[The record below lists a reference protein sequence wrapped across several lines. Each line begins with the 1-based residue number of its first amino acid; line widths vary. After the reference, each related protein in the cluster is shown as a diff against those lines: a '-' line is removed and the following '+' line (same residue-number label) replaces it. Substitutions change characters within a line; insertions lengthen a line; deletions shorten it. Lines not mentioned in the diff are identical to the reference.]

1 MQTITKKFFGSV
13 CFMNQ
18 ERYYLL
24 TGAAGFLGTNI
35 CMQLLEQG
43 KKVRALVLPND
54 KSVKF
59 IPEQVEVVLGDLTQ
73 EDTLE
78 PFFTVPEGCSSVVI
92 HCASMVT
99 VNPNY
104 SEKLMA
110 VNVGGTRNIITRVL
124 AHPECEKMVY
134 VSSTGAIPEQPHGV
148 KITEVDKFD
157 PCDPKKV
164 VGAYSQSKAK
174 ATQMVLDAVKVMGL
188 KACVVH
194 PSGILGPNDHAV
206 GETTGTLL
214 QIIRGEMPMGMQG
227 SFNLCDVRDLAAGTI
242 AAVDKGR
249 VGECY
254 ILANKTVT
262 LKEMCDMLHEEC
274 NAKQIKFYL
283 PLDLADKIA
292 AGLEKQAEKTGKM
305 PMMTTFSVYNLA
317 RNNEF
322 DYSKAQRELGYTTR
336 SYQETIHDEVQW
348 MMAEGLIDGDGVKED
363 PILMTNEQLRE
374 GGCMIDMVRAMEHDP
389 ALPEIDAEQVY
400 RAIEY
405 GVVDTYEKI
414 EDTVVGGYKKIEQG
428 AVSGFQKISDKFVE
442 KFFTKDGE
450 TVEEAKERLRR
461 K

>member
-1 MQTITKKFFGSV
+1 
-13 CFMNQ
+13 MNDN
-18 ERYYLL
+18 RYYLL

-35 CMQLLEQG
+35 CMQLLEAG
-43 KKVRALVLPND
+43 CKVRALVLPND
-54 KSVKF
+54 KSVKY
-59 IPEQVEVVLGDLTQ
+59 IPENVEVVLGDLT
-73 EDTLE
+73 DAPSLE
-78 PFFTVPEGCSSVVI
+78 PFFTVPEGCTSVVI

-110 VNVGGTRNIITRVL
+110 VNVGGTRNIITKVL
-124 AHPECEKMVY
+124 NHPECEKMVY
-134 VSSTGAIPEQPHGV
+134 VSSTGAIPEQPHGT
-148 KITEVDKFD
+148 KIKEVNKFD
-157 PCDPKKV
+157 PCDPKLV

-174 ATQMVLDAVKVMGL
+174 ATQMVLDAVNVMGL

-194 PSGILGPNDHAV
+194 PSGILGPNDHAI

-214 QIIRGEMPMGMQG
+214 QIIKGEMPMGMQG

-249 VGECY
+249 IGECY

-262 LKEMCDMLHEEC
+262 LKEMCDMLHKEC

-305 PMMTTFSVYNLA
+305 PLMTTFSVYNLA

-322 DYSKAQRELGYTTR
+322 DYSKAETELGYTTR
-336 SYQETIHDEVQW
+336 SYEETIHDEVQW
-348 MMAEGLIDGDGVKED
+348 MIAEGLIAAGGVTEK
-363 PILMTNEQLRE
+363 PTLMTNEQIRE
-374 GGCMIDMVRAMEHDP
+374 GGYMEDIVKAMEHAPDV
-389 ALPEIDAEQVY
+389 PEIDAEKTY
-400 RAIEY
+400 KAIED
-405 GVVDTYEKI
+405 GVVGTYEKI
-414 EDTVVGGYKKIEQG
+414 EDAVVSGYKKIEDG

-442 KFFTKDGE
+442 KFFSREGE
-450 TVEEAKERLRR
+450 TVEETKKRLN
-461 K
+461 KK

>member
-1 MQTITKKFFGSV
+1 
-13 CFMNQ
+13 MNN

-35 CMQLLEQG
+35 CMQLLEAG
-43 KKVRALVLPND
+43 CKVRALVLPND
-54 KSVKF
+54 KSVKY
-59 IPEQVEVVLGDLTQ
+59 IPEQVEVVLGDLT
-73 EDTLE
+73 DAASLE
-78 PFFTVPEGCSSVVI
+78 PFFTVPEGCTSVII

-110 VNVGGTRNIITRVL
+110 VNVGGTRNIITKVL
-124 AHPECEKMVY
+124 NHPECEKMVY
-134 VSSTGAIPEQPHGV
+134 VSSTGAIPEEPHGV
-148 KITEVDKFD
+148 KIREVNKFT

-164 VGAYSQSKAK
+164 VGAYSQSKAT
-174 ATQMVLDAVKVMGL
+174 ATQMVLDAVSVMGL

-194 PSGILGPNDHAV
+194 PSGILGPNDHAI

-214 QIIRGEMPMGMQG
+214 QIIKGEMPMGMQG

-249 VGECY
+249 IGECY

-262 LKEMCDMLHEEC
+262 LKEMCDMLHAEC

-305 PMMTTFSVYNLA
+305 PLMTTFSVYNLA

-322 DYSKAQRELGYTTR
+322 DYSKAENELGYTTR

-348 MMAEGLIDGDGVKED
+348 MIAEGLIDGTGVTEKHAEITDGQVSEGGFFQEFDVKEAYQSVED
-363 PILMTNEQLRE
+363 S
-374 GGCMIDMVRAMEHDP
+374 
-389 ALPEIDAEQVY
+389 
-400 RAIEY
+400 
-405 GVVDTYEKI
+405 VVDTYKKI
-414 EDTVVGGYKKIEQG
+414 EDG
-428 AVSGFQKISDKFVE
+428 AVSGYKKVENSFVSGYKKMEAAFVRKFLSRE
-442 KFFTKDGE
+442 GE
-450 TVEEAKERLRR
+450 SVEETKKRLSR

>member
-1 MQTITKKFFGSV
+1 
-13 CFMNQ
+13 MNN

-35 CMQLLEQG
+35 CMQLLEAG
-43 KKVRALVLPND
+43 CKVRALVLPND
-54 KSVKF
+54 KSVKY
-59 IPEQVEVVLGDLTQ
+59 IPENVEVVLGDLT
-73 EDTLE
+73 DAPSLE
-78 PFFTVPEGCSSVVI
+78 PFFTVPEGCTSVVI

-110 VNVGGTRNIITRVL
+110 VNVGGTRNIITKVL
-124 AHPECEKMVY
+124 NHPECEKMVY
-134 VSSTGAIPEQPHGV
+134 VSSTGAIPEEPHGV
-148 KITEVDKFD
+148 KIREVNKFT

-164 VGAYSQSKAK
+164 VGAYSQSKAT
-174 ATQMVLDAVKVMGL
+174 ATQMVLDAVNVMGL

-194 PSGILGPNDHAV
+194 PSGILGPNDHAI

-214 QIIRGEMPMGMQG
+214 QIIKGEMPMGMQG

-249 VGECY
+249 IGECY

-262 LKEMCDMLHEEC
+262 LKEMCDMLHAEC

-305 PMMTTFSVYNLA
+305 PLMTTFSVYNLA

-322 DYSKAQRELGYTTR
+322 DYSKAENELGYTTR

-348 MMAEGLIDGDGVKED
+348 MIAEGLIDGTGVTEKHAEMTDGQVSEGGFFQEFDVKEAY
-363 PILMTNEQLRE
+363 QS
-374 GGCMIDMVRAMEHDP
+374 V
-389 ALPEIDAEQVY
+389 
-400 RAIEY
+400 
-405 GVVDTYEKI
+405 
-414 EDTVVGGYKKIEQG
+414 EDSVVGTYKKIEDG
-428 AVSGFQKISDKFVE
+428 AVSGYKKVENSFVSGYKKMEAAFVRKFLSRE
-442 KFFTKDGE
+442 GE
-450 TVEEAKERLRR
+450 SVEETKKRLSR

>member
-1 MQTITKKFFGSV
+1 ME
-13 CFMNQ
+13 NN
-18 ERYYLL
+18 RYYLL

-43 KKVRALVLPND
+43 CKVRALVLPND

-59 IPEQVEVVLGDLTQ
+59 IPKEVEVVLGDLT
-73 EDTLE
+73 DAPSLE
-78 PFFTVPEGCSSVVI
+78 PFFTVPEGCTSVII

-110 VNVGGTRNIITRVL
+110 VNVGGTRNIITKVL
-124 AHPECEKMVY
+124 NHPECEKMVY
-134 VSSTGAIPEQPHGV
+134 VSSTGAIPEEPHGV
-148 KITEVDKFD
+148 KIREVNKFT

-164 VGAYSQSKAK
+164 VGAYSQSKAT
-174 ATQMVLDAVKVMGL
+174 ATQMVLDAVQVMGL

-194 PSGILGPNDHAV
+194 PSGILGPNDHAI

-214 QIIRGEMPMGMQG
+214 QIIKGEMPMGMQG

-242 AAVDKGR
+242 AAIDKGR
-249 VGECY
+249 IGECY

-262 LKEMCDMLHEEC
+262 LKEMCDMLHREC

-305 PMMTTFSVYNLA
+305 PLMTTFSVYNLA

-322 DYSKAQRELGYTTR
+322 DYSKAEQELGYTTR
-336 SYQETIHDEVQW
+336 SYEETIHDEVQW
-348 MMAEGLIDGDGVKED
+348 MIAEGLIDGNGVTEK
-363 PILMTNEQLRE
+363 PTMMTNEQIRE
-374 GGCMIDMVRAMEHDP
+374 GGYMEDIVRATEHTP
-389 ALPEIDAEQVY
+389 GLPEFDGEKAY
-400 RAIEY
+400 KAIEE
-405 GVVDTYEKI
+405 GVVGTYEKI
-414 EDTVVGGYKKIEQG
+414 EDTVVSGYKKIEEG
-428 AVSGFQKISDKFVE
+428 AVSGFQKLTDKFVE
-442 KFFTKDGE
+442 KLFSREGE
-450 TVEEAKERLRR
+450 TVEETKDRLRR